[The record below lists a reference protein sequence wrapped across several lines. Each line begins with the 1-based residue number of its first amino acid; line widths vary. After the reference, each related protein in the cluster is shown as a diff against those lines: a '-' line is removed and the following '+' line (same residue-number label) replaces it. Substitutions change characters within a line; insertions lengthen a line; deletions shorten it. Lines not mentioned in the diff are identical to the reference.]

1 MKAALKE
8 NLNIFLKI
16 LPLILIFVFVT
27 SIDSSEFSVIGW
39 LFRMIIIFLL
49 IWKWQNKIRTQTK
62 LRFFKLSF
70 ICTLILWIIIIAL
83 IIWKNKVGNSYIFLI
98 GIFWFAGMVLTSKAL
113 NNSWTTIRKCNPEIR
128 MDTEVHSLDEYFE
141 IYSRAKNLENEL
153 SELYPVVNANG
164 YMDSSG
170 KWYSWGEEKEELL
183 LYEKLQY
190 GIMFDHVSEDVSIE
204 VGGGEQ

>member
-1 MKAALKE
+1 MKAVLKE

-153 SELYPVVNANG
+153 SELKKEPA
-164 YMDSSG
+164 SSIIEEAIMQREAG
-170 KWYSWGEEKEELL
+170 KLIPFFHLDMIFITLIILWGTTWL
-183 LYEKLQY
+183 
-190 GIMFDHVSEDVSIE
+190 
-204 VGGGEQ
+204 